1 MIKVFKKREEVEQL
15 WKIYNQKNITE
26 KKVFRINEFS
36 DKGVRLVIRDLE
48 KQRKRF
54 EKVTTE
60 VEIIVTPYKLL
71 HNGEALGRLTTEEE
85 YTEAI
90 QELRKILHEIW
101 DTTEVDLQD
110 AELNRIDVTYDIV
123 TPSQKYTR
131 EIIAALKVMH
141 LKTDILLYQRR
152 FWIKIIGIHLF
163 PIVTV
168 FQQVSIM
175 HRLKYMIKR
184 RI

>member
-1 MIKVFKKREEVEQL
+1 MFFIHTFSMIKVFKKREEVEQL

-101 DTTEVDLQD
+101 DTTGVDLQD
-110 AELNRIDVTYDIV
+110 TELNRIDVTYDIV

-141 LKTDILLYQRR
+141 LKNGYTPISKEILDKNN
-152 FWIKIIGIHLF
+152 WD
-163 PIVTV
+163 P
-168 FQQVSIM
+168 SIF
-175 HRLKYMIKR
+175 YCYCI
-184 RI
+184 

>member
-1 MIKVFKKREEVEQL
+1 MFFIHTFSMIKVFKKREEVEQL

-71 HNGEALGRLTTEEE
+71 HTRCRTQSNRC
-85 YTEAI
+85 
-90 QELRKILHEIW
+90 
-101 DTTEVDLQD
+101 DL
-110 AELNRIDVTYDIV
+110 
-123 TPSQKYTR
+123 
-131 EIIAALKVMH
+131 
-141 LKTDILLYQRR
+141 
-152 FWIKIIGIHLF
+152 
-163 PIVTV
+163 
-168 FQQVSIM
+168 
-175 HRLKYMIKR
+175 
-184 RI
+184 

>member
-1 MIKVFKKREEVEQL
+1 MFFIHTFSMIKVFKKREEVEQL

-71 HNGEALGRLTTEEE
+71 YNGEALGRLTTEEE
-85 YTEAI
+85 Y
-90 QELRKILHEIW
+90 LH
-101 DTTEVDLQD
+101 
-110 AELNRIDVTYDIV
+110 
-123 TPSQKYTR
+123 
-131 EIIAALKVMH
+131 H
-141 LKTDILLYQRR
+141 
-152 FWIKIIGIHLF
+152 
-163 PIVTV
+163 
-168 FQQVSIM
+168 
-175 HRLKYMIKR
+175 
-184 RI
+184 

>member
-1 MIKVFKKREEVEQL
+1 MFFIHTFSMIKVFKKREEVEQL

-90 QELRKILHEIW
+90 QELSSAILTLSDEIQINGA
-101 DTTEVDLQD
+101 V
-110 AELNRIDVTYDIV
+110 
-123 TPSQKYTR
+123 
-131 EIIAALKVMH
+131 
-141 LKTDILLYQRR
+141 
-152 FWIKIIGIHLF
+152 
-163 PIVTV
+163 
-168 FQQVSIM
+168 
-175 HRLKYMIKR
+175 
-184 RI
+184 

>member
-1 MIKVFKKREEVEQL
+1 MSSYGRYIIRRILQKR
-15 WKIYNQKNITE
+15 KS
-26 KKVFRINEFS
+26 FS

-90 QELRKILHEIW
+90 QELRKNI
-101 DTTEVDLQD
+101 T
-110 AELNRIDVTYDIV
+110 
-123 TPSQKYTR
+123 
-131 EIIAALKVMH
+131 
-141 LKTDILLYQRR
+141 
-152 FWIKIIGIHLF
+152 
-163 PIVTV
+163 
-168 FQQVSIM
+168 
-175 HRLKYMIKR
+175 
-184 RI
+184 

>member
-1 MIKVFKKREEVEQL
+1 MFFIHTFSMIKVFKKREEVEQL

-90 QELRKILHEIW
+90 QECSIYNRGFMYAKVVGKFPLHKE
-101 DTTEVDLQD
+101 
-110 AELNRIDVTYDIV
+110 Y
-123 TPSQKYTR
+123 PSNHNQ
-131 EIIAALKVMH
+131 EMPM
-141 LKTDILLYQRR
+141 LLA
-152 FWIKIIGIHLF
+152 KNIGI
-163 PIVTV
+163 
-168 FQQVSIM
+168 
-175 HRLKYMIKR
+175 YCN
-184 RI
+184 